1 MTDHIELT
9 NMVFQGRHGVLELER
24 ARAQPFEVDVEI
36 HLDLRPAGLADDLSK
51 TVDYRDVF
59 EICRSV
65 IEGPSRLLIEALA
78 EQIAEAVKVAR
89 QADAIV
95 LAIGGNEQTSRVS
108 TTPPSKSLA
117 GANVRATGR
126 IRWRPA
132 AGCRG

>member
-1 MTDHIELT
+1 MTDRVELS

-78 EQIAEAVKVAR
+78 EEIAQTLLARSEPLGAAEVVVRVRKPNAPLPGRLDHAAVEITR
-89 QADAIV
+89 
-95 LAIGGNEQTSRVS
+95 SRE
-108 TTPPSKSLA
+108 
-117 GANVRATGR
+117 R
-126 IRWRPA
+126 
-132 AGCRG
+132 

>member
-65 IEGPSRLLIEALA
+65 IEGPSRLLVEALA
-78 EQIAEAVKVAR
+78 EEIAQKLLALSEPLGATDVVVRVRKPNAPLPGRLDHAAVEIR
-89 QADAIV
+89 R
-95 LAIGGNEQTSRVS
+95 SRE
-108 TTPPSKSLA
+108 
-117 GANVRATGR
+117 R
-126 IRWRPA
+126 
-132 AGCRG
+132 

>member
-1 MTDHIELT
+1 MTDRVELS
-9 NMVFQGRHGVLELER
+9 NMVFQGCHGVLELER

-78 EQIAEAVKVAR
+78 EEIAQKLLARSEPLGAAEVVVRVRKPNAPLPGRLDHAAVEITR
-89 QADAIV
+89 
-95 LAIGGNEQTSRVS
+95 SRE
-108 TTPPSKSLA
+108 
-117 GANVRATGR
+117 R
-126 IRWRPA
+126 
-132 AGCRG
+132 

>member
-1 MTDHIELT
+1 
-9 NMVFQGRHGVLELER
+9 MVFQGRHGVLELER

-78 EQIAEAVKVAR
+78 EEIAQKLLAREEPLGAAEVVVRVRKPNAPLPGRLDHAAVEITR
-89 QADAIV
+89 RR
-95 LAIGGNEQTSRVS
+95 ER
-108 TTPPSKSLA
+108 
-117 GANVRATGR
+117 
-126 IRWRPA
+126 
-132 AGCRG
+132 

>member
-1 MTDHIELT
+1 VTDRVELS
-9 NMVFQGRHGVLELER
+9 NMVFQGRHGVPELER

-78 EQIAEAVKVAR
+78 EEIAQKLLARSEPLGAAEVVVRVRKPNAPLPGRLDHAAVEITR
-89 QADAIV
+89 
-95 LAIGGNEQTSRVS
+95 SRE
-108 TTPPSKSLA
+108 
-117 GANVRATGR
+117 R
-126 IRWRPA
+126 
-132 AGCRG
+132 

>member
-1 MTDHIELT
+1 MTDRVELS

-65 IEGPSRLLIEALA
+65 IEGPSRLLVEALA
-78 EQIAEAVKVAR
+78 EEIAQKLLALSEPLGATDVVVRVRKPNAPLPGRLDHAAVEIR
-89 QADAIV
+89 R
-95 LAIGGNEQTSRVS
+95 SRE
-108 TTPPSKSLA
+108 
-117 GANVRATGR
+117 R
-126 IRWRPA
+126 
-132 AGCRG
+132 

>member
-65 IEGPSRLLIEALA
+65 IEGPSHLLVEALA
-78 EQIAEAVKVAR
+78 EEIAQKLLALSEPLGATDVVVRVRKPNAPLPGRLDHAAVDIR
-89 QADAIV
+89 R
-95 LAIGGNEQTSRVS
+95 SRE
-108 TTPPSKSLA
+108 
-117 GANVRATGR
+117 R
-126 IRWRPA
+126 
-132 AGCRG
+132 

>member
-1 MTDHIELT
+1 VTDRVELS

-65 IEGPSRLLIEALA
+65 IEGPSRLLVEALA
-78 EQIAEAVKVAR
+78 EEIAQKLLALSEPLGATDVVVRVRKPNAPLPGRLDHAAVEIR
-89 QADAIV
+89 R
-95 LAIGGNEQTSRVS
+95 SRE
-108 TTPPSKSLA
+108 
-117 GANVRATGR
+117 R
-126 IRWRPA
+126 
-132 AGCRG
+132 

>member
-1 MTDHIELT
+1 MTDRVELS
-9 NMVFQGRHGVLELER
+9 NMVFQGRHGVPELER

-78 EQIAEAVKVAR
+78 EEIAQKLLARSEPLGAAEVVVRVRKPNAPLPGRLDHAAVEITR
-89 QADAIV
+89 
-95 LAIGGNEQTSRVS
+95 SRE
-108 TTPPSKSLA
+108 
-117 GANVRATGR
+117 R
-126 IRWRPA
+126 
-132 AGCRG
+132 